1 MAARVWKSLI
11 KEIDMPDQTIIDLY
25 NYDEFVTEK
34 FERWMRF
41 EDSPPVGKQVL
52 DFPLWNLD
60 QTSTSLK
67 TEINR
72 YAYTIVEFGSFT

>member
-1 MAARVWKSLI
+1 MTAEVEI
-11 KEIDMPDQTIIDLY
+11 INKEIDMPDQTITDLY
-25 NYDEFVTEK
+25 NYDEFVPEK

-41 EDSPPVGKQVL
+41 DDSPPVGKPVL

-72 YAYTIVEFGSFT
+72 YTYTIVEFGSFT

>member
-1 MAARVWKSLI
+1 MWKSLT
-11 KEIDMPDQTIIDLY
+11 KEMDMSDHTEIDLY
-25 NYDEFVTEK
+25 NYDEFVPEK

-41 EDSPPVGKQVL
+41 EDSPPVGKPVS

-60 QTSTSLK
+60 RSPTSLK
-67 TEINR
+67 TEINK